1 MQNNPEVL
9 KELQRLLVIT
19 EMAVTKKQ
27 SYEYIYNLFVHIF
40 KNDLYLL
47 NNHSR
52 LYNVCQKKC
61 SEIYMELNKEDPNRI
76 ERPLWKILYKTHEK
90 YIDNYIKILGY
101 IPGNIPLELKRVVAS
116 YI

>member
-9 KELQRLLVIT
+9 KELQRLLFIT
-19 EMAVTKKQ
+19 DLAATKKQ
-27 SYEYIYNLFVHIF
+27 SYESIYNLFIYIF

-61 SEIYMELNKEDPNRI
+61 SEIYIELKKEDPNRI

-101 IPGNIPLELKRVVAS
+101 VPGNIPLELKRIVAS